1 MTRLNIILYF
11 ALMFSALGLVNAQH
25 KARKLYIELEQ
36 LNQAAKQFDQ
46 EYGQLQLEQSTWAM
60 HSRIELI
67 ATQALQMQ
75 VPDATRIQ
83 VVSPDFKGEA
93 NAVQLPGLLKPVV
106 PKPNEAKPSAAK
118 PGSAELESA
127 KAQEKLN
134 ASNAVKAA
142 QPGAQ
147 L

>member
-60 HSRIELI
+60 HSCIELI
-67 ATQALQMQ
+67 AAQALQMQ

-93 NAVQLPGLLKPVV
+93 NAVQLPDLLKPEGLKSGAENSK
-106 PKPNEAKPSAAK
+106 PIQKPNANAAAK
-118 PGSAELESA
+118 T
-127 KAQEKLN
+127 AQ
-134 ASNAVKAA
+134 
-142 QPGAQ
+142 QGAR

>member
-25 KARKLYIELEQ
+25 KARKLYVELEQ
-36 LNQAAKQFDQ
+36 LNQTAKQFDQ

-75 VPDATRIQ
+75 VPDTTRIQ
-83 VVSPDFKGEA
+83 VVSPDFKGDINVA
-93 NAVQLPGLLKPVV
+93 KLPGLAQPLAVTAVKNVAP
-106 PKPNEAKPSAAK
+106 AKPKSSTANQADQ
-118 PGSAELESA
+118 A
-127 KAQEKLN
+127 
-134 ASNAVKAA
+134 
-142 QPGAQ
+142 GAQ
-147 L
+147 H